1 MARSWNKEHATI
13 KKVEGISTAFIIEYF
28 ENKVEEFIEQ
38 YKNYSTR
45 WVKKTKYR
53 FPSIMNLWIRLV

>member
-45 WVKKTKYR
+45 WGEENKISV
-53 FPSIMNLWIRLV
+53 S